1 MPNRLIARFFGFAV
15 YLILGVPNL
24 VGAQNI
30 RLKFPKFEGR
40 GWVWV
45 LMRGEV
51 QDTILSGV
59 IPADG
64 VVDLQLPVN
73 RVGYQGMSRWLLRG
87 GGGLDMVV
95 NGENFQVT
103 CLSDQ
108 PNEENIIY
116 TGSPENDF
124 LRQNYKE
131 QEQLMNKYAA
141 VQMLTRAYPP
151 LHPLHQ
157 TALEEQLRLEAD
169 WVTFRI
175 KLSASPLYAARFR
188 EIVDLTRGI
197 WGRLN
202 QSESERGQVVAEF
215 LNNSLSW
222 QALYTSNH
230 WSEVIY
236 NWSQLY
242 CDFIKDDEKLIA
254 SARQILNS
262 LHDAEIYTSFCRF
275 MARYFVKLNKDS
287 LLQVLGPEI
296 MTSGRLLVQE
306 GFASQ
311 FGAPQKGMLAPNLLL
326 TQGLEE
332 VDFSSSPARELS
344 VGSLSKTYSILV
356 YYLSGCGPCEETLKQ
371 LVASHPMLAAKGI
384 RLISISAGT
393 DWKVFQESAGKHP
406 WADKYFDGQGFQGP
420 NFMQY
425 GVAGTPTIFL
435 LDEKGI
441 IQVRTANLLEI
452 LDWLD
457 TKFFR

>member
-262 LHDAEIYTSFCRF
+262 LHD
-275 MARYFVKLNKDS
+275 
-287 LLQVLGPEI
+287 G
-296 MTSGRLLVQE
+296 
-306 GFASQ
+306 
-311 FGAPQKGMLAPNLLL
+311 NL
-326 TQGLEE
+326 
-332 VDFSSSPARELS
+332 
-344 VGSLSKTYSILV
+344 
-356 YYLSGCGPCEETLKQ
+356 
-371 LVASHPMLAAKGI
+371 H
-384 RLISISAGT
+384 
-393 DWKVFQESAGKHP
+393 
-406 WADKYFDGQGFQGP
+406 
-420 NFMQY
+420 
-425 GVAGTPTIFL
+425 FL
-435 LDEKGI
+435 L
-441 IQVRTANLLEI
+441 
-452 LDWLD
+452 
-457 TKFFR
+457 